1 MPSTILVAVIGVTQK
16 VERLL
21 AEGLDVNSQ
30 DDGQTALHQAMNYN
44 RVSIVRL
51 LLARPETRLDIT
63 DEYGWTPLHPA
74 CWYNSAA
81 VIRLYCQDVRCT
93 PALLNKKDDLDQTPL
108 MSAVFAGSLT
118 SVRELARV
126 EGVDWETRNSGG
138 QSLLEVAREMRH
150 QDIVTFLEERVAVR
164 QAVRAREE
172 TEVEEERPAQR
183 PRLEGGE
190 AGAEEDEIKEQK
202 NKLQKMARSDRAIPE
217 CPVCLERMTGEIYS
231 CKNGH
236 GICGTCKPRV
246 RICATCRSGKYICR
260 NIVLEQTVRVMVQE
274 E

>member
-1 MPSTILVAVIGVTQK
+1 MP
-16 VERLL
+16 RLL

-126 EGVDWETRNSGG
+126 EGVD
-138 QSLLEVAREMRH
+138 
-150 QDIVTFLEERVAVR
+150 
-164 QAVRAREE
+164 
-172 TEVEEERPAQR
+172 
-183 PRLEGGE
+183 
-190 AGAEEDEIKEQK
+190 
-202 NKLQKMARSDRAIPE
+202 
-217 CPVCLERMTGEIYS
+217 
-231 CKNGH
+231 
-236 GICGTCKPRV
+236 
-246 RICATCRSGKYICR
+246 
-260 NIVLEQTVRVMVQE
+260 
-274 E
+274 